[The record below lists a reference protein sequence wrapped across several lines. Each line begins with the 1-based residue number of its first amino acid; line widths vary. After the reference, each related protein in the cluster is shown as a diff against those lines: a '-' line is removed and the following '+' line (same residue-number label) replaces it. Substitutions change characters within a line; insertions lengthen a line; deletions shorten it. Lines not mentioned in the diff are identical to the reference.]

1 MTAPLFWAR
10 FGTQLLG
17 DLAVGEVVPVDGD
30 AITVDRY
37 GVGRVQGD
45 LWGRVAEVSS

>member
-1 MTAPLFWAR
+1 VTAPLFWAR

-37 GVGRVQGD
+37 EVGRVQGD
-45 LWGRVAEVSS
+45 LWLRVGEVSP